1 LKKLKN
7 KMSIT
12 DLLQETISA
21 ISANKLRSGLTI
33 LGIVIGIGS
42 VIGMISIGQG
52 AKSSIES
59 NIQTLG
65 SNLIAILPGAQ
76 RTFSAV
82 AAARGSAQTLTIE
95 DAEEIKKEIS
105 NISGVAPVIQRNYQ
119 VVAQNKNTRTQI
131 IGTTAAYSQVRNVQI
146 ELGSFFS
153 EQNDTNL
160 TKVVVLGPLVRD
172 DLFGEVAN
180 PIGKYIRIQGM
191 NFKVIGVTKAKGG
204 FSVIEDDTVFI
215 PLSIAQKFLTGDN
228 YISTIAVQ
236 ADSPKV
242 IDEVKAEITDL
253 LMRRHNIK
261 DIQLVDFTIFTQED
275 MLGMVSSITDTMTIL
290 LSAIAGI
297 SLIVGGIG
305 IMNMMMTSVTER
317 TREIGLRKAIGAK
330 RSDINFQFLAE
341 AVMLTFLG
349 GALGIVLGWIL
360 SLGIS
365 TFGGITTK
373 ISLFSIL
380 LAFGVSALIGIG
392 FGYWP
397 AQKAAKLNPIEALR
411 YE

>member
-1 LKKLKN
+1 ML
-7 KMSIT
+7 IA
-12 DLLQETISA
+12 DLLEETYLA
-21 ISANKLRSGLTI
+21 ISANKTRSGLTI

-95 DAEEIKKEIS
+95 DAEEIEKEVS

-131 IGTTAAYSQVRNVQI
+131 IGTTTAYSQVRNIQI

-153 EQNDTNL
+153 EQNVSNL
-160 TKVVVLGPLVRD
+160 AKVAVLGPLVRD
-172 DLFGEVAN
+172 DLFGEGAN

-191 NFKVIGVTKAKGG
+191 NFRVIGVTKAKGG

-215 PLSIAQKFLTGDN
+215 PLPIAQKFLTGNN
-228 YISTIAVQ
+228 YVSTIAVQ
-236 ADSPKV
+236 AANPKV

-275 MLGMVSSITDTMTIL
+275 MLGMASSITDTMTIL

-349 GALGIVLGWIL
+349 GALGIVLGGIL
-360 SLGIS
+360 ALGIS

-373 ISLFSIL
+373 ISLSSIL
-380 LAFGVSALIGIG
+380 LAFSVSALIGIG